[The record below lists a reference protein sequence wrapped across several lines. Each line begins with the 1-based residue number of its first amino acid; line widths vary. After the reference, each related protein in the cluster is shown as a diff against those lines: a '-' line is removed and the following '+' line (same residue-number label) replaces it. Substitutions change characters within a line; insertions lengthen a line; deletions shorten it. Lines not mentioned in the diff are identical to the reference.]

1 MHDNRDYADLKRT
14 DIAVY
19 NFRGYTVL
27 KFNKETKELE
37 IGKHAYMC
45 SFIKDDFRLMA
56 QFLENCYMFTT
67 GLTTELPHVEVD

>member
-1 MHDNRDYADLKRT
+1 MHDNRDYADLHRT

-27 KFNKETKELE
+27 KFDKTTKQLE
-37 IGKHAYMC
+37 IGKHANMC
-45 SFIKDDFRLMA
+45 CFIAQDFKLMA
-56 QFLENCYMFTT
+56 KFLEDCYMFTN